1 MIAHLISDPMLQG
14 NEDSPIFPVSSLS
27 NTSCSPITI
36 DPLSLNHRNVSLS
49 AERLC
54 ATFSS
59 GSLGS
64 LELTVSSGSNH
75 SFVANFLSNDPRVPS
90 KSSNVKGENVPSCST
105 MVGNDKKRDSYAQ
118 FEKQIINPFIKKQL
132 ESTTVAQSSTAEM
145 ADIHS
150 YISSQEQQSDIS
162 YPPLQVSPVTGVP
175 ELALRLPSIEST
187 VWPSHPSTNQVS
199 QRSARPGLDPFKVDP
214 LTPKD
219 DHSQVLARQ
228 DQAMRGGPA
237 VQLHKMQTTGGK
249 ENKLKE
255 VSWNTKVADCS
266 NRYPRPRTPI
276 TVNRALRP
284 KLNIIK
290 CGLAKSVESVRLAN
304 RTNIPVPV
312 SRTRIEHRAGLTS
325 SSVSSLQ
332 AGPCKSIGTSTCQ
345 KNTPILKPCSRL
357 RVVNDCN
364 PRESSLTHSG
374 TQFRMNS
381 KGSETNAEKA
391 QYQRARIDCYGRIRN
406 GMTGVEPPQFQT
418 QRSLIES
425 KNRSPR
431 KP

>member
-1 MIAHLISDPMLQG
+1 MIAHLVSDPTLQG
-14 NEDSPIFPVSSLS
+14 NEDLPIFPVS
-27 NTSCSPITI
+27 NASCSPIPSTTGSL
-36 DPLSLNHRNVSLS
+36 PLNHRNESLS

-75 SFVANFLSNDPRVPS
+75 SFVANFLSSDPCVPDR
-90 KSSNVKGENVPSCST
+90 SSNAKGRNILNCST

-118 FEKQIINPFIKKQL
+118 FEKEILTPFIKQHL
-132 ESTTVAQSSTAEM
+132 ESTIVAKSSTAETT
-145 ADIHS
+145 DTNL
-150 YISSQEQQSDIS
+150 YIFPQEQQNDIS
-162 YPPLQVSPVTGVP
+162 YPLPQVSSVTGIP
-175 ELALRLPSIEST
+175 GLTLRSPSIEST
-187 VWPSHPSTNQVS
+187 IWPSHLSTNQVS
-199 QRSARPGLDPFKVDP
+199 QRFARPGPDPVRIDP

-237 VQLHKMQTTGGK
+237 VQLRKMQITSRK

-266 NRYPRPRTPI
+266 NRCPQSRTSTTI
-276 TVNRALRP
+276 NHTLRP

-290 CGLAKSVESVRLAN
+290 CGLAKPVESVRLVN

-312 SRTRIEHRAGLTS
+312 SRTQIAHRAGFTS
-325 SSVSSLQ
+325 SPVSSRQ
-332 AGPCKSIGTSTCQ
+332 VSPCKSIGTSPCQ
-345 KNTPILKPCSRL
+345 KNIPVSKPCSRL

-364 PRESSLTHSG
+364 PRRSSLTRSE
-374 TQFRMNS
+374 TQLRMNL
-381 KGSETNAEKA
+381 KGLEANTEKT
-391 QYQRARIDCYGRIRN
+391 QHQRARIDCYGRIMSD
-406 GMTGVEPPQFQT
+406 MTGVELRNPKK
-418 QRSLIES
+418 LI
-425 KNRSPR
+425 
-431 KP
+431 